1 MGEMNK
7 IFDDAHFAYVVKTLV
22 QQVPNDS
29 QLGEEVRR
37 LYWKAQNE
45 NS

>member
-1 MGEMNK
+1 MDK
-7 IFDDAHFAYVVKTLV
+7 LYDDAYFAHVVKTLV
-22 QQVPNDS
+22 KQVPNDS

-37 LYWKAQNE
+37 LCWKTENE

>member
-1 MGEMNK
+1 MDK
-7 IFDDAHFAYVVKTLV
+7 DKLYDAAHFAYVVKTLV